1 MDKLDILVF
10 IVIILTIIG
19 LLFFFKHDVIVK
31 DISSIFNRTNLFSR
45 NKEDFTS
52 GSYDLSDFDVLIGK
66 NLFIGYDSVIDSD
79 KQKEMLEEAAANKF
93 KDKLN
98 IVDLKKGNIFIKG
111 GRDKH
116 INKLCLGGGTEA
128 LCVDSNKLTNLD
140 VNERPIPVFKKN
152 DTPVYYNH
160 DQPNVRHDKL
170 CFKEGSSEKC
180 IKAKHLNMINGQNA
194 VKLKMQRGSNFDYL
208 KPYNLEFATQN
219 GFANVVVHP
228 FYMTDSDYR
237 TANPLVEGIETC
249 YGDGGRQN
257 HYLNDDNPTVSD
269 SYYLTPEVIALSNYS
284 HIHEHSHEDE

>member
-31 DISSIFNRTNLFSR
+31 DISRIFNRTNLFSR

-66 NLFIGYDSVIDSD
+66 NLFIGYESVIDSD

-111 GRDKH
+111 GDYKH
-116 INKLCLGGGTEA
+116 INNLCLGGGTEA
-128 LCVDSNKLTNLD
+128 LCVDSNLLTDLD

-180 IKAKHLNMINGQNA
+180 INI
-194 VKLKMQRGSNFDYL
+194 
-208 KPYNLEFATQN
+208 
-219 GFANVVVHP
+219 
-228 FYMTDSDYR
+228 
-237 TANPLVEGIETC
+237 
-249 YGDGGRQN
+249 
-257 HYLNDDNPTVSD
+257 
-269 SYYLTPEVIALSNYS
+269 
-284 HIHEHSHEDE
+284 